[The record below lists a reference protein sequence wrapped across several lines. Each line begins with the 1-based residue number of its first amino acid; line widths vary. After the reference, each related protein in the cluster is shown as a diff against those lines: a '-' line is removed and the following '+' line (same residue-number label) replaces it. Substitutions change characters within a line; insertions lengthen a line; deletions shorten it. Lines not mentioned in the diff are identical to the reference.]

1 MASLTLEQAA
11 EAPKIRKQYRVCYRE
26 PDGTVCFESVNDT
39 EGSELLFVHPDGSTF
54 SEVIVG
60 LCSPC
65 AYGDGCG
72 LGDRCPS
79 GWHGL
84 RRGVQGSGVVDE
96 PDPVPVAAP
105 AVGVVPE
112 KWLGSGPKRYVRP
125 SDAVPV
131 VAEPEPKN
139 VPCPRPPGPVPL
151 SPPPSHESVWT
162 KT

>member
-1 MASLTLEQAA
+1 
-11 EAPKIRKQYRVCYRE
+11 VCYRE

-79 GWHGL
+79 GGHGVG
-84 RRGVQGSGVVDE
+84 RGAQGSGVVDE

-112 KWLGSGPKRYVRP
+112 KWLHSGPKRYVRP

-131 VAEPEPKN
+131 EPEPKR
-139 VPCPRPPGPVPL
+139 VGCVAVSLRRLVRRLGPVQATVSGCGWMPDAEL
-151 SPPPSHESVWT
+151 GMAAVQV
-162 KT
+162 